1 MKKIFFFL
9 SAIALLGLTAACV
22 EQQPVNPNYDAATNS
37 VKTAF
42 TFNIAATS
50 PQTKSNATTAQN
62 VVTNGVNNFR
72 GMTNMTLFALQG
84 NVDFDNAKAQRYD
97 LGTLGSGVIGNSD
110 DKPSHKIYPLSIP
123 VGTDNMVFYAKATK
137 TGTNAAAH
145 AEYGI
150 TNFPTAW
157 TTKNAVEFT
166 LSPRL
171 TATTYTTTAQ
181 AIAAALNDILK
192 AQFIPT
198 APDGQTAS
206 AITWKQLVT
215 AQDMNQKYATFKA
228 VYDAIVPIRDGEVR
242 SGSAPAVLRTA
253 SDIYKAMNVILVN
266 TPEDNTNPDVTD
278 VRALATAIIN
288 AIKAHFTTTS
298 SDVTAW
304 SESDNVNAAF
314 PTNLNLPAGAAQ
326 LSYTAN
332 NGFAPVTDPVLDPAN
347 VTGSAVA
354 VANFMYPAEL
364 CYWSASKINV
374 TDVDKTDTDYPL
386 TTTDWDGNW
395 TTDWT
400 INGTVKASTKAV
412 AMKNNIHY
420 GTALLAT
427 TVKYDSTIPTKTET
441 VDGTSVTK
449 LQLKDSNNEDILVAD
464 DGLQLTGILV
474 GKQSSSMGW
483 NFISKDK
490 SFDKIVYDNAIVDGD
505 LKIDG
510 DPTEA
515 NYTLLFDNYEEAATT
530 TGDDPTQG
538 EATGT
543 ATSSNVVLVALEF
556 KNNTGKDF
564 MGLNN
569 LIPKNGTFYLV
580 GKLDLSKKAA
590 DAETWPKDDYKLPGD
605 NTPRVFI
612 QDYMTTANFT
622 IKEESLK
629 KAYYTV
635 PDLRSTQMTFG
646 LSVDLKWRSGYTF
659 NVDFE

>member
-62 VVTNGVNNFR
+62 VVTDGVNNFR

-84 NVDFDNAKAQRYD
+84 NVEFNNAKAQRYD
-97 LGTLGSGVIGNSD
+97 LGTLGSGVIGNSTE
-110 DKPSHKIYPLSIP
+110 KPSHKIYPLSIP

-137 TGTNAAAH
+137 NGTD
-145 AEYGI
+145 AEQGV
-150 TNFPTAW
+150 TTFPTTW
-157 TTKNAVEFT
+157 STKDAVAFT

-171 TATTYTTTAQ
+171 APSADFTTPAA
-181 AIAAALNDILK
+181 AIATALNDILSAK
-192 AQFIPT
+192 FTPAVPQ
-198 APDGQTAS
+198 GETAS
-206 AITWKQLVT
+206 EITWKQLVG
-215 AQDMNQKYATFKA
+215 ASDMNQKYATFKA
-228 VYDAIVPIRDGEVR
+228 VYDAVVPVRDGEVR

-253 SDIYKAMNVILVN
+253 SDIYKSMNVLNVN
-266 TPEDNTNPDVTD
+266 STDADVK
-278 VRALATAIIN
+278 ALAQAII
-288 AIKAHFTTTS
+288 AKIKAHFTTND

-304 SESDNVNAAF
+304 SDNVNATF

-332 NGFAPVTDPVLDPAN
+332 DGFAPVTNPVLEPG

-354 VANFMYPAEL
+354 VASFMYPAEL

-374 TDVDKTDTDYPL
+374 TDVDKTDADYPM
-386 TTTDWDGNW
+386 TTTAWDGTW
-395 TTDWT
+395 ATDWT
-400 INGTVKASTKAV
+400 IEGTVKASTKAV

-427 TVKYDSTIPTKTET
+427 TVKYDTQIPVANE
-441 VDGTSVTK
+441 K
-449 LQLKDSNNEDILVAD
+449 LALKDSNDEVIAVAD
-464 DGLQLTGILV
+464 DGLQLTGILI

-505 LKIDG
+505 LQIDG
-510 DPTEA
+510 DPTDA
-515 NYTLLFDNYEEAATT
+515 NYTLLFDNYEEPAQAS
-530 TGDDPTQG
+530 GDDATQG
-538 EATGT
+538 ETTT
-543 ATSSNVVLVALEF
+543 ASSNIVLVALEF
-556 KNNTGKDF
+556 KNSTGKDF

-569 LIPKNGTFYLV
+569 LIPKDGTFYLV
-580 GKLDLSKKAA
+580 GKLDLSGKSLKEA
-590 DAETWPKDDYKLPGD
+590 WPTGDYALPGN

-612 QDYMTTANFT
+612 QDYMTTANFK
-622 IKEESLK
+622 ILENSLK

-659 NVDFE
+659 DVSFE

>member
-50 PQTKSNATTAQN
+50 PQTKSTAATAQY
-62 VVTNGVNNFR
+62 VASGVPTFR

-84 NVDFDNAKAQRYD
+84 NVEFNNAKAQRYD
-97 LGTLGSGVIGNSD
+97 LGTLGSGVIGNST

-137 TGTNAAAH
+137 NGAD
-145 AEYGI
+145 AEQGV
-150 TNFPTAW
+150 TTFPTTW
-157 TTKNAVEFT
+157 STKDAVAFT

-171 TATTYTTTAQ
+171 SGAATTFTTPAA
-181 AIAAALNDILK
+181 AIADALNEILK
-192 AQFIPT
+192 AQFTP
-198 APDGQTAS
+198 AVPDGQTAS

-215 AQDMNQKYATFKA
+215 ASDMNQKYATFKA

-253 SDIYKAMNVILVN
+253 SDIYKAMNVLSVN
-266 TPEDNTNPDVTD
+266 STDGDVD
-278 VRALATAIIN
+278 ALAAAII
-288 AIKAHFTTTS
+288 AKIKIYFKTND
-298 SDVTAW
+298 SDVTGW
-304 SESDNVNAAF
+304 QSTDINANF

-326 LSYTAN
+326 LSYSATAN
-332 NGFAPVTDPVLDPAN
+332 DPFAPVTDPVLEPG

-354 VANFMYPAEL
+354 VASFMYPAEL

-374 TDVDKTDTDYPL
+374 TDVDKTDADYPM
-386 TTTDWDGNW
+386 TTTAWDGTW
-395 TTDWT
+395 ATDWT
-400 INGTVKASTKAV
+400 IEGTVKASTKAV

-427 TVKYDSTIPTKTET
+427 TVKYDTQIPLANE
-441 VDGTSVTK
+441 K
-449 LQLKDSNNEDILVAD
+449 LALKDSNDEVVAVAD
-464 DGLQLTGILV
+464 DGLQLTGILI

-505 LKIDG
+505 LKISG

-515 NYTLLFDNYEEAATT
+515 NYTLLFDNYEEPAQAS
-530 TGDDPTQG
+530 GDDATQG
-538 EATGT
+538 ETTT
-543 ATSSNVVLVALEF
+543 ASSNIVLVALEF
-556 KNNTGKDF
+556 KNSTGKDF
-564 MGLNN
+564 MGFNN
-569 LIPKNGTFYLV
+569 LIPKDGTFYLV
-580 GKLDLSKKAA
+580 GKLDLSGKSLKEA
-590 DAETWPKDDYKLPGD
+590 WPTGDYALPGN

-622 IKEESLK
+622 IKENSLK

-659 NVDFE
+659 DVDFE